1 MFALSSKVPSMCGK
15 LFVSRFSNSF
25 ISIARKNMGSKAE
38 SLSGNDCGNNSTP
51 TIGTHSGTFHCDEA
65 LACFMLKQLAEYENA
80 EILRSRIDEE
90 LRRKCNIIVDVGNV
104 FDHERK
110 LYDHHQPSF
119 QETLSSLR
127 PELGDKYKIRLSSAG
142 LIYNYYGER
151 VIDSILKKH
160 GIDLSDENLR
170 LTFIQVYQKFIKEI
184 DAIDNGVPLCPDGQE
199 PLYTIGTHVSA
210 RVGRINLS
218 WDDET
223 GDCQDDRFRQAMCVV
238 GNEFVEEVLYTGG
251 SWIRARECVRTALQ
265 NAAKVYETGEIL
277 LLERACPWKQHLFDL
292 EQECKVEGRSKLVIF
307 EDPLDNSWR
316 VAGVPVTPQSFLG
329 RQFLPIEWRGLR
341 NDDLFQAAG
350 LKDLLFVHST
360 GFIGG
365 AKNKEA
371 ALAMAIKSL
380 QWPRK
385 NETKEKQC

>member
-1 MFALSSKVPSMCGK
+1 MSLSSKITSTCRK
-15 LFVSRFSNSF
+15 LFVSRFTNSF
-25 ISIARKNMGSKAE
+25 ISIAPKNMGSKAE
-38 SLSGNDCGNNSTP
+38 NQSGAGCGSNSTS
-51 TIGTHSGTFHCDEA
+51 TIGTHSGTFHCDEV

-80 EILRSRIDEE
+80 EILRSRNDEE
-90 LRRKCNIIVDVGNV
+90 LQKKCSIIVDVGNV
-104 FDHERK
+104 FNHERK
-110 LYDHHQPSF
+110 LYDHHQASF

-170 LTFIQVYQKFIKEI
+170 LAYIQVYQNFINEI

-199 PLYTIGTHVSA
+199 PLYLIGTHISA
-210 RVGRINLS
+210 RVGKLNLS
-218 WDDET
+218 WDDEM

-238 GNEFVEEVLYTGG
+238 GNEFVEKILYIGR
-251 SWIRARECVRTALQ
+251 SWIRAREYVRNALE
-265 NAAKVYETGEIL
+265 NATKVYESGEIL
-277 LLERACPWKQHLFDL
+277 LLERTCPWKQHLFDL
-292 EQECKVEGRSKLVIF
+292 EQECDIEGRSKLVIF
-307 EDPLDNSWR
+307 EDPLDKSWR

-329 RQFLPIEWRGLR
+329 RQFLPKEWCGLR

-350 LKDLLFVHST
+350 VKDLLFVHST

-380 QWPRK
+380 QWPRN
-385 NETKEKQC
+385 NETKEKKC